1 MGSGPVVRFHDRGVL
16 NPQCTNLLC
25 KVKAEMHCEIIQL
38 GSEASTNGRQV
49 QPLALEVQLQNILC
63 SLHLLLQ
70 VTPGLCSQEQVGLSI
85 FQHLVREGIE
95 KG

>member
-25 KVKAEMHCEIIQL
+25 KIKAEMHCKVMQL

-49 QPLALEVQLQNILC
+49 QPLALPQNILC

-70 VTPGLCSQEQVGLSI
+70 AFVARSRWASAFFSTLL
-85 FQHLVREGIE
+85 E
-95 KG
+95 KA